1 MKYLKTLFFIL
12 SLVLIFVACDKED
25 KSDPVTPPPPPPPP
39 ATTGTIAGVISV
51 PPGSSASP
59 ANTRVAIYAN
69 YDDWLN
75 DRTLRTVAADANG
88 NYSIGNIPP
97 GSYYLDAWKDQNG
110 DGRISLGDLYNV
122 YGSGTWPNYQL
133 SPISVVAGQTVTVN
147 LQLVQL

>member
-1 MKYLKTLFFIL
+1 MKYLKTMFFIL

-25 KSDPVTPPPPPPPP
+25 KSDPVTPPPPPPP

-51 PPGSSASP
+51 PPGSSSSP

-110 DGRISLGDLYNV
+110 DGRISFGDLYNV

-133 SPISVVAGQTVTVN
+133 SPISVVAGQTVTIS
-147 LQLVQL
+147 LQLVLL

>member
-12 SLVLIFVACDKED
+12 SLVLIFAACDSDD
-25 KSDPVTPPPPPPPP
+25 KSDPVTPPPPPPP

-51 PPGSSASP
+51 PPGSSATP

-110 DGRISLGDLYNV
+110 DGRISFGDLYNV

-133 SPISVVAGQTVTVN
+133 SPISVVAGQSVTIS